1 MIENKEKIVRDLID
15 TFEHRNHLHMMYKK
29 QIKDMLMQ
37 YSEFIWDIVSNLN
50 DERVKMFNRDSV
62 KEIIEKFVEM
72 VIRKEDG

>member
-15 TFEHRNHLHMMYKK
+15 TFEHQNHLHMMYKK

-37 YSEFIWDIVSNLN
+37 YSEFMWDIVSNLN